1 MRALLFFLALF
12 TYSIVGYAEQFGAD
26 KVVFNVNFNEDL
38 KQNYD
43 GIYLAKHFHSN
54 PKVVNFIKRDKSCL
68 GYYGYTGAPGDPQYV
83 GIYKDDKRGF
93 YLNFWVF
100 DAQKEVLS
108 LAKKEFLP
116 ERIAQFLLSVLVEQI
131 GQKKD
136 YASFA
141 LDGTPLEFG
150 IRKGDGSEFDCA
162 GINSRGVGC
171 VAMMRKIAFADSLEE
186 INNIIKKYKSNSEQ
200 CHKRD

>member
-1 MRALLFFLALF
+1 MRALLFFLALY
-12 TYSIVGYAEQFGAD
+12 TYSILGYAEQFGAD

-43 GIYLAKHFHSN
+43 GIYLAKRFHSN
-54 PKVVNFIKRDKSCL
+54 PKAVNFIKRDKSCL
-68 GYYGYTGAPGDPQYV
+68 GYYGYTGAPWDPQYV

-116 ERIAQFLLSVLVEQI
+116 ERTAQFLLSVLVEQI

-150 IRKGDGSEFDCA
+150 IRKDDGSEFDCA

-171 VAMMRKIAFADSLEE
+171 IAMMRKIAFAGSLEE
-186 INNIIKKYKSNSEQ
+186 INNIIKKYKSNLE
-200 CHKRD
+200 

>member
-54 PKVVNFIKRDKSCL
+54 PKAVNFIKRDKSCL
-68 GYYGYTGAPGDPQYV
+68 GYYGYTGAPGYPQYV

-116 ERIAQFLLSVLVEQI
+116 ERTAQFLMSVLAEQI
-131 GQKKD
+131 GQKKRLCFICFRW
-136 YASFA
+136 Y
-141 LDGTPLEFG
+141 TFG
-150 IRKGDGSEFDCA
+150 IWHSQGRWF
-162 GINSRGVGC
+162 GV
-171 VAMMRKIAFADSLEE
+171 
-186 INNIIKKYKSNSEQ
+186 
-200 CHKRD
+200 

>member
-26 KVVFNVNFNEDL
+26 KVVFNVNSREDL

-54 PKVVNFIKRDKSCL
+54 PKAVNFIKRDKSCL
-68 GYYGYTGAPGDPQYV
+68 GYYGYTGAPENPQYV
-83 GIYKDDKRGF
+83 GIYKDDKWGF

-100 DAQKEVLS
+100 DAQKGVLS

-116 ERIAQFLLSVLVEQI
+116 EETAQFLLSVLAEQI

-141 LDGTPLEFG
+141 FDGTPLEFG
-150 IRKGDGSEFDCA
+150 IRKGDGSDFDCA
-162 GINSRGVGC
+162 GINSRGVDC
-171 VAMMRKIAFADSLEE
+171 VAMMRKIAFAGSLEE
-186 INNIIKKYKSNSEQ
+186 INNIIKKYKSNLE
-200 CHKRD
+200 